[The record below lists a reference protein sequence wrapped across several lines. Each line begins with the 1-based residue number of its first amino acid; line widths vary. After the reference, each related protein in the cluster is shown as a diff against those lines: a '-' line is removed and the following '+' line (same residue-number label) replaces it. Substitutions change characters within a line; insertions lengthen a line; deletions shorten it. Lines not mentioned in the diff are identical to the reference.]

1 VSGSPGTIHHLSCGT
16 MCPHGERMINGEGS
30 LLGRARLVC
39 HCLLVQRSDGLVLID
54 TGFGLDDMRNTRQ
67 LGLIFDKLFSP
78 QARTAETAVEQVRA
92 LGF

>member
-1 VSGSPGTIHHLSCGT
+1 MSGSPGTIHHLSCGT